1 MPRRPLRNNGF
12 FDTIEYVGPR
22 PQKPKKK
29 RRFFGGWVIILI
41 AVGIPFL
48 FFRKL
53 VPTLKAEQEGTSLE
67 NVERTIAK
75 LAPSES
81 FGDRLAASALAQTR
95 LPGVYD
101 NSEFKI
107 DYPGGDVPAGKGN
120 AEDVIVRAYRGVHI
134 DLQQL
139 VHEDMEKSFREYE
152 QLFKSSGLNTNV
164 NHRRAPNL
172 KRFFE
177 RNGETL
183 TTSRNASEYA
193 PGDVVLLTRP
203 GTSTRGGD
211 SHTQVEMHIAIIVP
225 GPGDRGSDA
234 WLVHN
239 LDSGVKWED
248 ALLNYQIIG
257 HYRYGK

>member
-1 MPRRPLRNNGF
+1 MPRRPQRNNGF

-53 VPTLKAEQEGTSLE
+53 VPTLKAEQEGTSVE
-67 NVERTIAK
+67 NVERSIAK
-75 LAPSES
+75 LAPSAA
-81 FGDRLAASALAQTR
+81 FGDRLAAATLAQART
-95 LPGVYD
+95 PGVYD
-101 NSEFKI
+101 DTYRQI
-107 DYPGGDVPAGKGN
+107 AYPGGDIPADRGK
-120 AEDVIVRAYRGVHI
+120 AEDVVVRAYRGVDI

-139 VHEDMEKSFREYE
+139 VHEDMEKNFREYE
-152 QLFKSSGLNTNV
+152 QLYKTKGPDANID
-164 NHRRAPNL
+164 HRRAPNL

-177 RNGETL
+177 RHGESL
-183 TTSRNASEYA
+183 TTSRNVAEYKA
-193 PGDVVLLTRP
+193 GDVVILTRP
-203 GTSTRGGD
+203 GSSVRGGD
-211 SHTQVEMHIAIIVP
+211 AHSQVEMHIAMVVP
-225 GPGDRGSDA
+225 GPGDSA
-234 WLVHN
+234 SEPWLVHN

-248 ALLNYQIIG
+248 ALLSYQIIG